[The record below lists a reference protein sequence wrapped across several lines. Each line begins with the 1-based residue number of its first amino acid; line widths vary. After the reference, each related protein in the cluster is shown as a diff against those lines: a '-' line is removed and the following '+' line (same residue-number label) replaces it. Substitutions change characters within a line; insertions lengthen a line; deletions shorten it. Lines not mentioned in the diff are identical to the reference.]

1 MNITGDLTSV
11 ILIEFIALILLAT
24 VFASVRTVDQATVA
38 VVTMFGK
45 CQRVMNPAVLVFSM
59 WTETI
64 RDSAKEGK
72 GNTIFLDG
80 NIGTMEE
87 AVRRL
92 QGIMKS
98 EKPSS

>member
-1 MNITGDLTSV
+1 LAK
-11 ILIEFIALILLAT
+11 FRKALAEG
-24 VFASVRTVDQATVA
+24 
-38 VVTMFGK
+38 FGESAQVLEK
-45 CQRVMNPAVLVFSM
+45 HGIDPAVLIFSM

-64 RDSAKEGK
+64 RDSAREGK

-92 QGIMKS
+92 QAIMKTDIS
-98 EKPSS
+98 AS